1 MKEGYIIENIDCLN
15 DGTLKAIVVFNYKN
29 LNEIVSHFVSY
40 YPTKENRNMKNLV
53 GVWKIKN

>member
-1 MKEGYIIENIDCLN
+1 MKEGYIIENEDFLN
-15 DGTLKAIVVFNYKN
+15 DGTLKAIVVFNYHN

-40 YPTKENRNMKNLV
+40 YPAKQNTFMKNLV

>member
-1 MKEGYIIENIDCLN
+1 MKKGYTIENIDCLT
-15 DGTLKAIVVFNYKN
+15 DVTLKAIVVFNYPN

-40 YPTKENRNMKNLV
+40 YPTKENTSMKNLI